1 MGNFKEILLL
11 DGISQAELIRKKE
24 IKPSELLESTIE
36 SIEQLN
42 PKLNAVVTK
51 MYDLA
56 EESINK
62 KEVPD
67 GPFKGVPF
75 LIKDLLAEY

>member
-67 GPFKGVPF
+67 GPRGFRF
-75 LIKDLLAEY
+75 